1 MMDARKA
8 ILCLGLL
15 IVLLAVAVPAA
26 SQQGD
31 DIVVNGADE
40 VKEVSFSMA
49 QDLLDSIAGV
59 GPRIVLQH
67 ANQSLSIELVAV
79 PGPLQTLLDQIS
91 ARVVVQYANAIR
103 RNDLLAVPGPLQ
115 TLLGQVSDRIAF
127 QYANGNRKMGL
138 SYPAALIGDTVS
150 PQISNVIASPVTAST
165 ELVAWITDE
174 FANSVVIYGEQP
186 GAYPHTAID
195 ALYVKAHAL
204 TLTGLTSRATYYY
217 RVRSTDPS
225 GNTSESSEYSCV
237 ANPPQPPPAVYGI
250 TPNEGFTHRTVHV
263 TNLAGSHFQ
272 AGAAVRLTR
281 TGQPD
286 IHASNV
292 VVVGESQITCD
303 LNLAG
308 AIPGSRDVVVTNPDA
323 LSGQLTNGFT
333 VKVAIYLPLTLK
345 RR

>member
-138 SYPAALIGDTVS
+138 SYPVALIGDTLS

-165 ELVAWITDE
+165 ELVTWTTDE
-174 FANSVVIYGEQP
+174 FADSVVIYGEQP
-186 GAYPHTAID
+186 GTYPHTAID
-195 ALYVKAHAL
+195 ALYVKGHAL
-204 TLTGLTSRATYYY
+204 TLSGLTSRVTYYY
-217 RVRSTDPS
+217 QVRSTDPS
-225 GNTSESSEYSCV
+225 GNTSESSEYSFV
-237 ANPPQPPPAVYGI
+237 ANPPQPPVVYGI

-286 IHASNV
+286 IHASSV
-292 VVVGESQITCD
+292 AVVGESQITCD